1 MSKSNIIDAM
11 LETAH
16 DLGLS
21 QITIKEIEILG
32 LSEIEGL
39 EPDEIKAMRS
49 KENISQS
56 VMARILNVTP
66 STYQKWE
73 RGEIHPKGANLKLL
87 RLAYDHGVKY
97 IMQYCLLNRFK
108 KLNSFISNFSCF
120 YTAF

>member
-21 QITIKEIEILG
+21 QVTIKEIETLG
-32 LSEIEGL
+32 LADVKELDPSEIR
-39 EPDEIKAMRS
+39 AMRS
-49 KENISQS
+49 REKLSQS

-73 RGEIHPKGANLKLL
+73 GGVVHPKGANLKLL
-87 RLAYDHGVKY
+87 RLAYDHGVEY
-97 IMQYCLLNRFK
+97 IMH
-108 KLNSFISNFSCF
+108 
-120 YTAF
+120 

>member
-21 QITIKEIEILG
+21 QVTIKEIETLG
-32 LSEIEGL
+32 LSEVRDL
-39 EPDEIKAMRS
+39 DPSEIKAMRA
-49 KENISQS
+49 KEKLSQS

-73 RGEIHPKGANLKLL
+73 RGEVHPRGANLKLL
-87 RLAYDHGVKY
+87 RLAYDHGVAY
-97 IMQYCLLNRFK
+97 IMH
-108 KLNSFISNFSCF
+108 
-120 YTAF
+120 